1 MPWAYKPSLA
11 TPRFGLAAATFDAPA
26 PQSGSRIY
34 AIGGGDLSG
43 GNAILASVETYDT
56 STPKENWLPINPMHT
71 ARAGLA
77 AASGSDGLHALGGI
91 NPFITGGILATHEI
105 YDPATGQWS
114 PALNMPTPRE
124 YLAAATGPDGLIYA
138 IGGFNFDA
146 SGQAQYLDTV
156 EAYDPATGAWIS
168 PAPMAMPTPRTALAA
183 VTGLDGMIYA
193 IGGQNS
199 EGELSTVEAYD
210 PSADQWHTLKE
221 SLPAANA
228 GLAAAVDR
236 QGLIYAIGGA
246 QNTVYSYDP
255 AHPTAPW
262 TEQGALLTLQLLPGA
277 ATGPD
282 GLIYAIGG
290 IGTTPPPDPCAAIAG
305 QITSFNPSDYQSP
318 QAALAAFRSFL
329 FAMIACRRQHGG
341 PPPVPGTAVEA
352 YTP

>member
-1 MPWAYKPSLA
+1 MPWAYKPSLEF
-11 TPRFGLAAATFDAPA
+11 PRFGLAAATFDAPA

-43 GNAILASVETYDT
+43 NAILKSVETYDT
-56 STPKENWLPINPMHT
+56 STPDENWLPINPMNT

-77 AASGSDGLHALGGI
+77 AASGSDGLHALGGV
-91 NPFITGGILATHEI
+91 NPFIAGGILKTHEI
-105 YDPATGQWS
+105 YDPAIGLWS
-114 PALNMPTPRE
+114 PAPSMSTPRE

-138 IGGFNFDA
+138 IGGLNIDA

-156 EAYDPATGAWIS
+156 EAYDPATRAWIS
-168 PAPMAMPTPRTALAA
+168 PAPQAMPTPRAELAA
-183 VTGLDGMIYA
+183 VTGLNGLIYA
-193 IGGQNS
+193 IGGANS
-199 EGELSTVEAYD
+199 AGELSTVEAFD
-210 PSADQWHTLKE
+210 TSTGKWATVNE
-221 SLPAANA
+221 SLPVANA

-305 QITSFNPSDYQSP
+305 QITSFNPSDYLTP
-318 QAALAAFRSFL
+318 QAALAAFRSFM